1 MKASVL
7 NFAIVIYYWFYLL
20 LTVHISWELHG
31 VLYGFG
37 NSFAVIMVYKWYTN
51 VVFYIS
57 FHWNVIY
64 LLRNLNE
71 FTMKQ
76 TKLTN

>member
-51 VVFYIS
+51 VVFLHFVS
-57 FHWNVIY
+57 LECY
-64 LLRNLNE
+64 L
-71 FTMKQ
+71 FIK
-76 TKLTN
+76 KFK

>member
-1 MKASVL
+1 MVFYTVL
-7 NFAIVIYYWFYLL
+7 ETVSLL
-20 LTVHISWELHG
+20 S
-31 VLYGFG
+31 
-37 NSFAVIMVYKWYTN
+37 WYTN
-51 VVFYIS
+51 GIQMLFFYIS

-71 FTMKQ
+71 FAMKQ